1 MIIFYKKLKS
11 TSVHPSRT
19 GKLSM
24 ALTWVGIIGLLLIK
38 ALEGPLFLVVG
49 VYVIIGLS
57 LILGLY
63 ALWQYSTARG

>member
-1 MIIFYKKLKS
+1 
-11 TSVHPSRT
+11 
-19 GKLSM
+19 M